1 MKLLHIKVSP
11 DLAGSASRAAS
22 EYLVEKLRTQHEDLE
37 ETVLDLVQQ
46 PLPHLDAFTIGAFFT
61 RPDLRNEAQLAAIKQ
76 SDDRVDQL
84 IACDTLV
91 ISSPMWNLGLP
102 SVLKA
107 WFDHV
112 TRAGRTFAF
121 TPEGTKVGLVNGKTV
136 YCVVASGCVFAHGP
150 FVQDDQFTPYIR
162 VALEYIGI
170 TNVQFIRVDGTHDPV
185 SRSTALPLALQNI
198 DHLFKKG
205 IHHVVTR

>member
-1 MKLLHIKVSP
+1 MKLLHIQVSP
-11 DLAGSASRAAS
+11 DLAGSASRSAS
-22 EYLVEKLRTQHEDLE
+22 ARLVEKLRAQHHALE
-37 ETVLDLVQQ
+37 ETVLDLAQH

-61 RPDLRNEAQLAAIKQ
+61 RPENRNDAQRAAIQTSEKM
-76 SDDRVDQL
+76 VDQL
-84 IACDTLV
+84 FACDTLV

-107 WFDHV
+107 WFDHI

-121 TPEGTKVGLVNGKTV
+121 TPEGTKVGLVSGKKV
-136 YCVVASGCVFAHGP
+136 YSVVASGSVFAHGP

-170 TNVQFIRVDGTHDPV
+170 TDVEFIRVDGTHDPV
-185 SRSTALPLALQNI
+185 SRDTALPQALQAI
-198 DHLFKKG
+198 DRLF
-205 IHHVVTR
+205 

>member
-1 MKLLHIKVSP
+1 MKLLHIQVSP
-11 DLAGSASRAAS
+11 DLAGSASRNAS
-22 EYLVEKLRTQHEDLE
+22 ARLVEKLRALHRDLE
-37 ETVLDLVQQ
+37 ETVLDLAQH

-61 RPDLRNEAQLAAIKQ
+61 RPEERNDAQRAAVQ
-76 SDDRVDQL
+76 TSENLVDQL
-84 IACDTLV
+84 FACDTLV

-107 WFDHV
+107 WFDHI

-121 TPEGTKVGLVNGKTV
+121 TPEGTKVGLVNGKKV
-136 YCVVASGCVFAHGP
+136 YSVVASGSVFAHGP

-170 TNVQFIRVDGTHDPV
+170 TDVEFIRVDGTHDPV
-185 SRSTALPLALQNI
+185 SRDTALPQALQAI
-198 DHLFKKG
+198 DRLF
-205 IHHVVTR
+205 

>member
-1 MKLLHIKVSP
+1 MKLLHIQVSP
-11 DLAGSASRAAS
+11 DLAGSASRIAS
-22 EYLVEKLRTQHEDLE
+22 ARLVEKLRAQHGELE
-37 ETVLDLVQQ
+37 ETIVDLAQH

-61 RPDLRNEAQLAAIKQ
+61 RPEERNDEQRAAIATSEKL
-76 SDDRVDQL
+76 VDQL
-84 IACDTLV
+84 FACDTLV

-107 WFDHV
+107 WFDHI

-121 TPEGTKVGLVNGKTV
+121 TAEGTKVGLVNGKKV
-136 YCVVASGCVFAHGP
+136 YSVVASGSVFAHGP

-170 TNVQFIRVDGTHDPV
+170 TDVNFIRVDGTHDPI
-185 SRSTALPLALQNI
+185 SRDTALPHALQAI
-198 DHLFKKG
+198 DRLF
-205 IHHVVTR
+205 

>member
-1 MKLLHIKVSP
+1 MKLLHIQVSP
-11 DLAGSASRAAS
+11 DLAGSASRNAS
-22 EYLVEKLRTQHEDLE
+22 ARLVEKLRAQHHALE
-37 ETVLDLVQQ
+37 ETVLDLAQH

-61 RPDLRNEAQLAAIKQ
+61 RPEDRNDAQRAAIQTSEKM
-76 SDDRVDQL
+76 VDQL
-84 IACDTLV
+84 FACDTLV

-107 WFDHV
+107 WFDHI

-121 TPEGTKVGLVNGKTV
+121 TPEGTKIGLVSGKKV
-136 YCVVASGCVFAHGP
+136 YSVVASGSVFAHGP

-170 TNVQFIRVDGTHDPV
+170 TDVEFIRVDGTHDPV
-185 SRSTALPLALQNI
+185 SRDTALPQALQAI
-198 DHLFKKG
+198 DRLF
-205 IHHVVTR
+205 

>member
-1 MKLLHIKVSP
+1 MKLLHIQVSP
-11 DLAGSASRAAS
+11 DLAGSASRLAS
-22 EYLVEKLRTQHEDLE
+22 ARLVEKLRAQHADLA
-37 ETVLDLVQQ
+37 ETVLDLAQH

-61 RPDLRNEAQLAAIKQ
+61 RPEDRNDAQRTAIQTSEKM
-76 SDDRVDQL
+76 VDQL
-84 IACDTLV
+84 FACDTLV

-107 WFDHV
+107 WFDHI

-121 TPEGTKVGLVNGKTV
+121 TPEGTKVGLVNGKKV
-136 YCVVASGCVFAHGP
+136 YSVVASGSVFAHGP

-170 TNVQFIRVDGTHDPV
+170 TDVEFIRVDGTHDPV
-185 SRSTALPLALQNI
+185 SRDTALPQALQAI
-198 DHLFKKG
+198 DRLF
-205 IHHVVTR
+205 

>member
-1 MKLLHIKVSP
+1 MKLLHIQVSP
-11 DLAGSASRAAS
+11 DLAGSASRHAS
-22 EYLVEKLRTQHEDLE
+22 ARLVEKLRAQHSDLE
-37 ETVLDLVQQ
+37 ETVLDLAQH

-61 RPDLRNEAQLAAIKQ
+61 RPEDRNDAQRTAIQ
-76 SDDRVDQL
+76 TSENMVDQL
-84 IACDTLV
+84 FACDTLV

-107 WFDHV
+107 WFDHI

-121 TPEGTKVGLVNGKTV
+121 TPEGTKVGLVNGKKV
-136 YCVVASGCVFAHGP
+136 YSVVASGSVFAHGP

-170 TNVQFIRVDGTHDPV
+170 TDVEFIRVDGTHDPV
-185 SRSTALPLALQNI
+185 SRDTALPQALQAI
-198 DHLFKKG
+198 DRLF
-205 IHHVVTR
+205 

>member
-1 MKLLHIKVSP
+1 MKLLHIQVSP
-11 DLAGSASRAAS
+11 DLAGSASRSAS
-22 EYLVEKLRTQHEDLE
+22 ARLVEKLHAQHHALE
-37 ETVLDLVQQ
+37 ETVLDLAQH

-61 RPDLRNEAQLAAIKQ
+61 RPEDRNDAQRAAIQTSEKM
-76 SDDRVDQL
+76 VDQL
-84 IACDTLV
+84 FACDTLV

-107 WFDHV
+107 WFDHI

-121 TPEGTKVGLVNGKTV
+121 TPEGTKVGLVSGKKV
-136 YCVVASGCVFAHGP
+136 YSVVASGSVFAHGP

-170 TNVQFIRVDGTHDPV
+170 TDVEFIRVDGTHDPV
-185 SRSTALPLALQNI
+185 SRDTALPQALQAI
-198 DHLFKKG
+198 DRLF
-205 IHHVVTR
+205 

>member
-1 MKLLHIKVSP
+1 MKLLHIQVSP
-11 DLAGSASRAAS
+11 DLAGSASRSAS
-22 EYLVEKLRTQHEDLE
+22 ARLVEKLRAQHHDLE
-37 ETVLDLVQQ
+37 ETVLDLAQH

-61 RPDLRNEAQLAAIKQ
+61 RPEDRNDAQRAAIQTSEKM
-76 SDDRVDQL
+76 VDQL
-84 IACDTLV
+84 FACDTLV

-107 WFDHV
+107 WFDHI

-121 TPEGTKVGLVNGKTV
+121 TPEGTKVGLVSGKKV
-136 YCVVASGCVFAHGP
+136 YSVVASGSVFAHGP

-170 TNVQFIRVDGTHDPV
+170 TDVEFIRVDGTHDPV
-185 SRSTALPLALQNI
+185 SRDTALPQALQAI
-198 DHLFKKG
+198 DRLF
-205 IHHVVTR
+205 

>member
-22 EYLVEKLRTQHEDLE
+22 ARLVEKLRTQHVDLE
-37 ETVLDLVQQ
+37 ETVLDLAQQ

-61 RPDLRNEAQLAAIKQ
+61 QPALRNEAQLAAIQ
-76 SDDRVDQL
+76 NSEQLVDQL
-84 IACDTLV
+84 FACDTLI

-107 WFDHV
+107 WFDHI

-121 TPEGTKVGLVNGKTV
+121 TPEGTKAGLVSGKKV
-136 YCVVASGCVFAHGP
+136 YCIVASGSVFAHGP

-185 SRSTALPLALQNI
+185 SRASALPHALQTI
-198 DHLFKKG
+198 DRLF
-205 IHHVVTR
+205 

>member
-1 MKLLHIKVSP
+1 MKLLHIQVSP
-11 DLAGSASRAAS
+11 DLAGSASRNAS
-22 EYLVEKLRTQHEDLE
+22 ARLVEKLRAQHSDLE
-37 ETVLDLVQQ
+37 ETVLDLAQH

-61 RPDLRNEAQLAAIKQ
+61 RPEDRNDAQRAAIQ
-76 SDDRVDQL
+76 TSENMVDQL
-84 IACDTLV
+84 FACDTLV

-107 WFDHV
+107 WFDHI

-121 TPEGTKVGLVNGKTV
+121 TPEGSKVGLVSGKKV
-136 YCVVASGCVFAHGP
+136 YSVVASGSVFAHGP

-170 TNVQFIRVDGTHDPV
+170 TDVEFIRVDGTHDPV
-185 SRSTALPLALQNI
+185 SRDTALPQALQAI
-198 DHLFKKG
+198 DRLF
-205 IHHVVTR
+205 

>member
-11 DLAGSASRAAS
+11 DLVGSASRTAS
-22 EYLVEKLRTQHEDLE
+22 AHLVEKLRTHHVDFE
-37 ETVLDLVQQ
+37 ETVLDLGQQ
-46 PLPHLDAFTIGAFFT
+46 PLPHLDTLTIGAFFT
-61 RPDLRNEAQLAAIKQ
+61 RPDLRNEAQLAAIQK
-76 SDDRVDQL
+76 SETLVHQL
-84 IACDTLV
+84 YACDTLV

-112 TRAGRTFAF
+112 TRAGCTFAF
-121 TPEGTKVGLVNGKTV
+121 TPEGTKVGLVKGKKV
-136 YCVVASGCVFAHGP
+136 YCVVASGSVFAHGP

-170 TNVQFIRVDGTHDPV
+170 TNVRFIRVDGTHDPV
-185 SRSTALPLALQNI
+185 SRSTALPHALQTI
-198 DHLFKKG
+198 DRLF
-205 IHHVVTR
+205 

>member
-11 DLAGSASRAAS
+11 ALAGSASRAAS
-22 EYLVEKLRTQHEDLE
+22 ARLVEKLRAQHVDVE
-37 ETVLDLVQQ
+37 ETVLDLAQQ

-61 RPDLRNEAQLAAIKQ
+61 PPAFRNEAQLAAIRNSEQ
-76 SDDRVDQL
+76 LVDQL
-84 IACDTLV
+84 LACDTLV

-107 WFDHV
+107 WFDHI

-121 TPEGTKVGLVNGKTV
+121 TPEGAKVGLVSGKKV
-136 YCVVASGCVFAHGP
+136 YCVVASGSVFAQGP

-170 TNVQFIRVDGTHDPV
+170 TNVQFIRVDGTQDPV
-185 SRSTALPLALQNI
+185 SRATALPHALQTI
-198 DHLFKKG
+198 DHLF
-205 IHHVVTR
+205 